1 MIFQLYSGFLAF
13 FIPFLLFMLPI
24 FCNMMSYSY
33 SLPKE
38 ILIMLVI
45 SLLIAIIFIGFH
57 LNTTKDACNKRNG
70 LDALLNSLKVF
81 IILLVWMSV
90 LDFFPTIL
98 EPFYSL
104 FKANGEMATI
114 VYKSIMIYG
123 VVFLLLTY
131 TNFRSVKNTCTASME
146 QIKQAYKILQEEL
159 NGSKK

>member
-1 MIFQLYSGFLAF
+1 MIFLIYSVFLAF
-13 FIPFLLFMLPI
+13 FIPFQLFMLPI
-24 FCNMMSYSY
+24 LCSMLNYSY

-81 IILLVWMSV
+81 IILLVWLSI
-90 LDFFPTIL
+90 LDYFPTIL

-104 FKANGEMATI
+104 FKLNGEMATI

>member
-1 MIFQLYSGFLAF
+1 MILLIYSVFLAF
-13 FIPFLLFMLPI
+13 LIPLLFFFLPI
-24 FCNMMSYSY
+24 LCNVINYSY
-33 SLPKE
+33 SLPQE

-45 SLLIAIIFIGFH
+45 SLMVSIIFIGFH
-57 LNTTKDACNKRNG
+57 LNTTKNSCDKRNG

-81 IILLVWMSV
+81 MILLVWMSI
-90 LDFFPTIL
+90 LDYFPTIL

-104 FKANGEMATI
+104 FILNGQMATI

-146 QIKQAYKILQEEL
+146 QIKQAYNILQKEL
-159 NGSKK
+159 VGTKK

>member
-13 FIPFLLFMLPI
+13 FIPFLLYFLPI
-24 FCNMMSYSY
+24 LCNIFNYSY

-38 ILIMLVI
+38 LLIMLVI
-45 SLLIAIIFIGFH
+45 SLLISILFIGFH

-81 IILLVWMSV
+81 IILLVWMGI
-90 LDFFPTIL
+90 LDYFPTIL

-104 FKANGEMATI
+104 FKMNGEMATV

-159 NGSKK
+159 AGSKK